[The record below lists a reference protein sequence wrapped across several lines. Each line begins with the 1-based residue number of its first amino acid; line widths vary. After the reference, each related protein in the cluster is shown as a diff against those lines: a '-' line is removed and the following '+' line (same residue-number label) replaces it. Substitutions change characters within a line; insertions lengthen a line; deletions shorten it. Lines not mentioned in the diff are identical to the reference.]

1 MDKDILLLMKFL
13 SKKSFITLADIENSL
28 EITRRQ
34 AKYRI
39 QKLNDL
45 LNEEKVP
52 PILISSSNTKDIVVS
67 DDTKKVINSLLKDID
82 QNDVY
87 YLSKKERLIYMYL
100 MLFINKDHLTLNDF
114 IDSLQV
120 SRSTVLLDLKELTQ
134 TLEEINIHIKNDRKR
149 GYYLVGSEM
158 EIRRFMMKNVIYTLA
173 DEDNNKVFDIFI
185 NDFYLDDFTYSKVYI
200 SELAEKHNI
209 RFVENRLIEFIYI
222 FIFLNTRMQSAKY
235 SSDEIVGL
243 IDIDAMSYMKEY
255 KFSSE
260 LLKKYNATENI
271 TKTDVNYIAAWIL
284 GISFGDIN
292 EDTKDCILISDLIGK
307 MMTRFES
314 LSGVHY
320 KNTEEIFI
328 QLYSHFRPA
337 YYRLLFKLPIFNPV
351 CDKVQEEYPELYQ
364 LVEQTMKPF
373 NIIFGEEIPA
383 GEIAYLTMHFSTIYS
398 GKKGINIE
406 KQKTDLVVCSNGIG
420 SSAIL
425 YNELASMFPELHFL
439 SPIDSSKL
447 SDFSEKVDI
456 IFATNYLEDIPDI
469 NIPIIHVSPVMS
481 IAERYQVMREVY
493 MQLGSGFLKKTNVD
507 VVMDIISKYAD
518 IQNRDAL
525 YNELI
530 NYFSEIDNISNKDKK
545 NELHLLDMVR
555 ENIIRLNIKA
565 ENWEDAVRFSYEPL
579 LDGGFITQKY
589 IDETVRIM
597 NTVGPYVVIT
607 KHIALLHTKPESG
620 TISCAMGIGVLEKP
634 INFGSIEHD
643 PIKYIFSLSA
653 IDNHTHLCAMAELLE
668 LFNDDNFFLTLD
680 NATNSSEIIKYI
692 RNNININ

>member
-1 MDKDILLLMKFL
+1 M
-13 SKKSFITLADIENSL
+13 
-28 EITRRQ
+28 TRRQ

-45 LNEEKVP
+45 LKEEEVP
-52 PILISSSNTKDIVVS
+52 PILVSSSATKDIVVS
-67 DDTKKVINSLLKDID
+67 DDTKRVINSLLKDID

-100 MLFINKDHLTLNDF
+100 MLFINKAHLTLNDF

-134 TLEEINIHIKNDRKR
+134 TLEELNIHIKNDRKR

-185 NDFYLDDFTYSKVYI
+185 NDFYLDDFNYSKIYI
-200 SELAEKHNI
+200 SNLAKKHKI

-222 FIFLNTRMQSAKY
+222 FIFLNTRMQNEKY

-243 IDIDAMSYMKEY
+243 MDIDAMSYMKEY
-255 KFSSE
+255 KFSYE
-260 LLKKYNATENI
+260 LLKKYNTTENI
-271 TKTDVNYIAAWIL
+271 TKADVNYIAAWIL

-292 EDTKDCILISDLIGK
+292 EDTKDCVLISDLIGK

-351 CDKVQEEYPELYQ
+351 CDKVKEEYPELYQ

-398 GKKGINIE
+398 GKKGVNIA
-406 KQKTDLVVCSNGIG
+406 KQKTALVVCSNGIG

-425 YNELASMFPELHFL
+425 YNELTSMFPELHFL

-456 IFATNYLEDIPDI
+456 IFATNYLENIPNI

-507 VVMDIISKYAD
+507 VVMDIISKHAD

-530 NYFSEIDNISNKDKK
+530 NYFSEIDNISNKDKE

-555 ENIIRLNIKA
+555 ENIIRLNIEA
-565 ENWEDAVRFSYEPL
+565 ENWEEAVRLSYEPL
-579 LDGGFITQKY
+579 LENGFITQKY

-597 NTVGPYVVIT
+597 NSVGPYVVIT
-607 KHIALLHTKPESG
+607 KHTALLHTKPESG
-620 TISCAMGIGVLEKP
+620 ALSCAMGIGVLKNP

-668 LFNDDNFFLTLD
+668 LFNDDKFFMFLD
-680 NATNSSEIIKYI
+680 TANDSEEVIEYIKS
-692 RNNININ
+692 NININ

>member
-1 MDKDILLLMKFL
+1 MDKDILILMKFL
-13 SKKSFITLADIENSL
+13 SKKSFITLADLENSL
-28 EITRRQ
+28 EMTRRQ

-45 LNEEKVP
+45 LKEEEVP
-52 PILISSSNTKDIVVS
+52 PILVSSSATKDIVVS

-100 MLFINKDHLTLNDF
+100 MLFINKAHLTLNDF

-134 TLEEINIHIKNDRKR
+134 TLEELNIHIKNDRKR

-185 NDFYLDDFTYSKVYI
+185 NDFYLDDFNYSKIYI
-200 SELAEKHNI
+200 SNLAKKHKI
-209 RFVENRLIEFIYI
+209 CFVENRLIEFIYI
-222 FIFLNTRMQSAKY
+222 FIFLNTRMQNEKY

-243 IDIDAMSYMKEY
+243 MDIDAMSYMKEY
-255 KFSSE
+255 KFSYE
-260 LLKKYNATENI
+260 LLKKYNTTENI
-271 TKTDVNYIAAWIL
+271 TKADVNYIAAWIL

-292 EDTKDCILISDLIGK
+292 EDTKDCVLISDLIGK

-351 CDKVQEEYPELYQ
+351 CDKVKEEYPELYQ

-398 GKKGINIE
+398 GKKGVNIA
-406 KQKTDLVVCSNGIG
+406 KQKTALVVCSNGIG

-425 YNELASMFPELHFL
+425 YNELTSMFPELHFL

-456 IFATNYLEDIPDI
+456 IFATNYLENIPNI

-507 VVMDIISKYAD
+507 VVMDIISKHAD
-518 IQNRDAL
+518 IQNRNAL

-530 NYFSEIDNISNKDKK
+530 NYFSEIDNISNKDKE

-555 ENIIRLNIKA
+555 ENIIRLNIEA
-565 ENWEDAVRFSYEPL
+565 ENWEEAVRLSYEPL
-579 LDGGFITQKY
+579 LENGFITQKY

-597 NTVGPYVVIT
+597 NSVGPYVVIT
-607 KHIALLHTKPESG
+607 KHTALLHTKPESG
-620 TISCAMGIGVLEKP
+620 ALSCAIGIGVLKNP
-634 INFGSIEHD
+634 INFGSAEHD
-643 PIKYIFSLSA
+643 PIKYVFSLSA

-668 LFNDDNFFLTLD
+668 LFNDDKFFMFLD
-680 NATNSSEIIKYI
+680 TANDSEEVIEYIKS
-692 RNNININ
+692 NININ

>member
-1 MDKDILLLMKFL
+1 MDKDVLLLMKFL

-28 EITRRQ
+28 EMTRRQ

-52 PILISSSNTKDIVVS
+52 PILISSSATKDIVVS

-222 FIFLNTRMQSAKY
+222 FIFLNTRMHNENY
-235 SSDEIVGL
+235 SSNDIGAL
-243 IDIDAMSYMKEY
+243 MDIDAMSYMKEY

-260 LLKKYNATENI
+260 LLKKYNPTNNI
-271 TKTDVNYIAAWIL
+271 TESDVNYIAAWIL
-284 GISFGDIN
+284 GITFGDIN
-292 EDTKDCILISDLIGK
+292 EETKDCILISDLIGK

-406 KQKTDLVVCSNGIG
+406 KQKTALVVCSNGIG

-425 YNELASMFPELHFL
+425 YNELTSMFPELHFL

-507 VVMDIISKYAD
+507 VVMDIISKHAD

-620 TISCAMGIGVLEKP
+620 AISCAMGIGVLEKP

-680 NATNSSEIIKYI
+680 KATNSSEIIEYI

>member
-1 MDKDILLLMKFL
+1 MDKDVLLLMKFL

-28 EITRRQ
+28 EMTRRQ

-52 PILISSSNTKDIVVS
+52 PILISSSATKDIVVS

-222 FIFLNTRMQSAKY
+222 FIFLNTRMHNENY
-235 SSDEIVGL
+235 SSNDIGAL
-243 IDIDAMSYMKEY
+243 MDIDAMSYMKEY

-260 LLKKYNATENI
+260 LLKKYNPTNNI
-271 TKTDVNYIAAWIL
+271 TESDVNYIAAWIL

-292 EDTKDCILISDLIGK
+292 EETKDCILISDLIGK

-337 YYRLLFKLPIFNPV
+337 YYRLFFKLPIFNPV

-406 KQKTDLVVCSNGIG
+406 KQKTALVVCSNGIG

-425 YNELASMFPELHFL
+425 YNELTSMFPELHFL

-507 VVMDIISKYAD
+507 VVMDIISKHAD
-518 IQNRDAL
+518 IQNRNAL

-530 NYFSEIDNISNKDKK
+530 NYFSEIDNISNKDKE

-555 ENIIRLNIKA
+555 ENIIRLNIEA
-565 ENWEDAVRFSYEPL
+565 ENWEEAVRLSYEPL
-579 LDGGFITQKY
+579 LENGFITQKY

-597 NTVGPYVVIT
+597 NSVGPYVVIT
-607 KHIALLHTKPESG
+607 KHTALLHTKPESG
-620 TISCAMGIGVLEKP
+620 VLSCAMGIGVLKNP
-634 INFGSIEHD
+634 INFGSAEHD
-643 PIKYIFSLSA
+643 PIKYVFSLSA

-668 LFNDDNFFLTLD
+668 LFNDDKFFMFLD
-680 NATNSSEIIKYI
+680 TANDSEEVIEYIKS
-692 RNNININ
+692 NININ

>member
-1 MDKDILLLMKFL
+1 MDKDILILMKFL
-13 SKKSFITLADIENSL
+13 SKKSFITLADLENSL
-28 EITRRQ
+28 EMTRRQ

-45 LNEEKVP
+45 LKEEEVP
-52 PILISSSNTKDIVVS
+52 PILVSSSATKDIVVS
-67 DDTKKVINSLLKDID
+67 DDTKKVIKSLLKDID

-100 MLFINKDHLTLNDF
+100 MLFINKAHLTLNDF

-134 TLEEINIHIKNDRKR
+134 TLEELNIHIKNDRKR

-185 NDFYLDDFTYSKVYI
+185 NDFYLDDFNYSKIYI
-200 SELAEKHNI
+200 SNLAKKHKI

-222 FIFLNTRMQSAKY
+222 FIFLNTRMQNEKY

-243 IDIDAMSYMKEY
+243 MDIDAMSYMKEY
-255 KFSSE
+255 KFSYE
-260 LLKKYNATENI
+260 LLKKYNTTENI
-271 TKTDVNYIAAWIL
+271 TKADVNYIAAWIL

-292 EDTKDCILISDLIGK
+292 EDTKDCVLISDLIGK

-351 CDKVQEEYPELYQ
+351 CDKVKEEYPELYQ

-406 KQKTDLVVCSNGIG
+406 KQKTALVVCSNGIG

-456 IFATNYLEDIPDI
+456 IFATNYLENIPNI

-481 IAERYQVMREVY
+481 IAERYQVIREVY

-507 VVMDIISKYAD
+507 VVMDIISKHAD

-530 NYFSEIDNISNKDKK
+530 NYFSEIDNISNKDKE

-555 ENIIRLNIKA
+555 ENIIRLNIEA
-565 ENWEDAVRFSYEPL
+565 ENWEEAVRLSYEPL
-579 LDGGFITQKY
+579 LENGFITQKY

-597 NTVGPYVVIT
+597 NSVGPYVVIT
-607 KHIALLHTKPESG
+607 KHTALLHTKPESG
-620 TISCAMGIGVLEKP
+620 ALSCAMGIGVLKNP
-634 INFGSIEHD
+634 INFGSAEHD
-643 PIKYIFSLSA
+643 PIKYVFSLSA

-668 LFNDDNFFLTLD
+668 LFNDDKFFMFLD
-680 NATNSSEIIKYI
+680 TANDSEEVIEYIKS
-692 RNNININ
+692 NININ

>member
-1 MDKDILLLMKFL
+1 MDKDILILMKFL
-13 SKKSFITLADIENSL
+13 SKKSFITLADLENSL
-28 EITRRQ
+28 EMTRRQ

-45 LNEEKVP
+45 LKEEEVP
-52 PILISSSNTKDIVVS
+52 PILVSSSATKDIVVS
-67 DDTKKVINSLLKDID
+67 DDTKKVIKSLLKDID

-100 MLFINKDHLTLNDF
+100 MLFINKAHLTLNDF

-134 TLEEINIHIKNDRKR
+134 TLEELNIHIKNDRKR

-185 NDFYLDDFTYSKVYI
+185 NDFYLDDFNYSKIYI
-200 SELAEKHNI
+200 SNLAKKHKI

-222 FIFLNTRMQSAKY
+222 FIFLNTRMQNEKY

-243 IDIDAMSYMKEY
+243 MDIDAMSYMKEY
-255 KFSSE
+255 KFSYE
-260 LLKKYNATENI
+260 LLKKYNTTENI
-271 TKTDVNYIAAWIL
+271 TKADVNYIAAWIL

-292 EDTKDCILISDLIGK
+292 EDTKDCVLISDLIGK

-351 CDKVQEEYPELYQ
+351 CDKVKEEYPELYQ

-398 GKKGINIE
+398 GKKGVNIA
-406 KQKTDLVVCSNGIG
+406 KQKTALVVCSNGIG

-425 YNELASMFPELHFL
+425 YNELTSMFPELHFL

-456 IFATNYLEDIPDI
+456 IFATNYLENIPNI

-507 VVMDIISKYAD
+507 VVMDIISKHAD

-530 NYFSEIDNISNKDKK
+530 NYFSEIDNISNKDKE

-555 ENIIRLNIKA
+555 ENIIRLNIEA
-565 ENWEDAVRFSYEPL
+565 ENWEEAVRLSYEPL
-579 LDGGFITQKY
+579 LENGFITQKY

-597 NTVGPYVVIT
+597 NSVGPYVVIT
-607 KHIALLHTKPESG
+607 KHTALLHTKPESG
-620 TISCAMGIGVLEKP
+620 ALSCAMGIGVLKNP
-634 INFGSIEHD
+634 INFGSAEHD
-643 PIKYIFSLSA
+643 PIKYVFSLSA

-668 LFNDDNFFLTLD
+668 LFNDDKFFMFLD
-680 NATNSSEIIKYI
+680 TANDSEEVIEYIKS
-692 RNNININ
+692 NININ

>member
-222 FIFLNTRMQSAKY
+222 FIFLNTRMQNEKY

-243 IDIDAMSYMKEY
+243 MDIDAMSYMKEY
-255 KFSSE
+255 KFSYE
-260 LLKKYNATENI
+260 LLKKYNTTENI
-271 TKTDVNYIAAWIL
+271 TKADVNYIAAWIL

-292 EDTKDCILISDLIGK
+292 EDTKDCVLISDLIGK

-351 CDKVQEEYPELYQ
+351 CDKVKEEYPELYQ

-406 KQKTDLVVCSNGIG
+406 KQKTALVVCSNGIG

-456 IFATNYLEDIPDI
+456 IFATNYLENIPNI

-507 VVMDIISKYAD
+507 VVMDIISKHAD

-530 NYFSEIDNISNKDKK
+530 NYFSEIDNISNKDKE

-555 ENIIRLNIKA
+555 ENIIRLNIEA
-565 ENWEDAVRFSYEPL
+565 ENWEEAVRLSYEPL
-579 LDGGFITQKY
+579 LENGFITQKY

-597 NTVGPYVVIT
+597 NSVGPYVVIT
-607 KHIALLHTKPESG
+607 KHTALLHTKPESG
-620 TISCAMGIGVLEKP
+620 ALSCAMGIGVLKNP
-634 INFGSIEHD
+634 INFGSAEHD
-643 PIKYIFSLSA
+643 PIKYVFSLSA

-668 LFNDDNFFLTLD
+668 LFNDDKFFMFLD
-680 NATNSSEIIKYI
+680 TANDSEEVIEYIKS
-692 RNNININ
+692 NININ

>member
-1 MDKDILLLMKFL
+1 MDKDILILIKFL
-13 SKKSFITLADIENSL
+13 SKKSFITLADLENSL
-28 EITRRQ
+28 EMTRRQ

-45 LNEEKVP
+45 LKEEEVP
-52 PILISSSNTKDIVVS
+52 PILVSSSATKDIVVS
-67 DDTKKVINSLLKDID
+67 DDTKRVINSLLKDID

-100 MLFINKDHLTLNDF
+100 MLFINKAHLTLNDF

-134 TLEEINIHIKNDRKR
+134 TLEELNIHIKNDRKR

-185 NDFYLDDFTYSKVYI
+185 NDFYLDDFNYSKIYI
-200 SELAEKHNI
+200 SNLAKKHKI

-222 FIFLNTRMQSAKY
+222 FIFLNTRMQNEKY

-243 IDIDAMSYMKEY
+243 MDIDAMSYMKEY
-255 KFSSE
+255 KFSYE
-260 LLKKYNATENI
+260 LLKKYNTTENI
-271 TKTDVNYIAAWIL
+271 TKADVNYIAAWIL

-292 EDTKDCILISDLIGK
+292 EDTKDCVLISDLIGK

-351 CDKVQEEYPELYQ
+351 CDKVKEEYPELYQ

-398 GKKGINIE
+398 GKKGVNIA
-406 KQKTDLVVCSNGIG
+406 KQKTALVVCSNGIG

-425 YNELASMFPELHFL
+425 YNELTSMFPELHFL

-456 IFATNYLEDIPDI
+456 IFATNYLENIPNI

-507 VVMDIISKYAD
+507 VVMDIISKHAD

-530 NYFSEIDNISNKDKK
+530 NYFSEIDNISNKDKE

-555 ENIIRLNIKA
+555 ENIIRLNIEA
-565 ENWEDAVRFSYEPL
+565 ENWEEAVRLSYEPL
-579 LDGGFITQKY
+579 LENGFITQKY

-597 NTVGPYVVIT
+597 NSVGPYVVIT
-607 KHIALLHTKPESG
+607 KHTALLHTKPESG
-620 TISCAMGIGVLEKP
+620 ALSCAMGIGVLKNP

-668 LFNDDNFFLTLD
+668 LFNDDKFFMFLD
-680 NATNSSEIIKYI
+680 TANDSEEVIEYIKS
-692 RNNININ
+692 NININ

>member
-1 MDKDILLLMKFL
+1 MDKDVLLLMKFL

-28 EITRRQ
+28 EMTRRQ

-52 PILISSSNTKDIVVS
+52 PILISSSATKDIVVS

-222 FIFLNTRMQSAKY
+222 FIFLNTRMHNENY
-235 SSDEIVGL
+235 SSNDIGAL
-243 IDIDAMSYMKEY
+243 MDIDAMSYMKEY

-260 LLKKYNATENI
+260 LLKKYNPTNNI
-271 TKTDVNYIAAWIL
+271 TESDVNYIAAWIL

-292 EDTKDCILISDLIGK
+292 EETKDCILISDLIGK

-406 KQKTDLVVCSNGIG
+406 KQKTALVVCSNGIG

-425 YNELASMFPELHFL
+425 YNELTSMFPELHFL

-507 VVMDIISKYAD
+507 VVMDIISKHAD

-620 TISCAMGIGVLEKP
+620 AISCAMGIGVLEKP

-680 NATNSSEIIKYI
+680 KATNSSEIIEYI

>member
-45 LNEEKVP
+45 LNEEKVT

-185 NDFYLDDFTYSKVYI
+185 NDFYLDDFTYSKFYI

-222 FIFLNTRMQSAKY
+222 FIFLNTRMQSEKY

-255 KFSSE
+255 KFSYE
-260 LLKKYNATENI
+260 LLKKYNTTENI
-271 TKTDVNYIAAWIL
+271 TKADVNYIAAWIL

-292 EDTKDCILISDLIGK
+292 EDTKDCVLISDLIGK

-351 CDKVQEEYPELYQ
+351 CDKVKEEYPELYQ

-406 KQKTDLVVCSNGIG
+406 KQKTALVVCSNGIG

-456 IFATNYLEDIPDI
+456 IFATNYLENIPNI

-507 VVMDIISKYAD
+507 VVMDIISKHAD

-530 NYFSEIDNISNKDKK
+530 NYFSEIDNISNKDKE

-555 ENIIRLNIKA
+555 ENIIRLNIEA
-565 ENWEDAVRFSYEPL
+565 ENWEEAVRLSYEPL
-579 LDGGFITQKY
+579 LENGFITQKY

-597 NTVGPYVVIT
+597 NSVGPYVVIT
-607 KHIALLHTKPESG
+607 KHTALLHTKPESG
-620 TISCAMGIGVLEKP
+620 ALSCAMGIGVLKNP
-634 INFGSIEHD
+634 INFGSAEHD
-643 PIKYIFSLSA
+643 PIKYVFSLSA

-668 LFNDDNFFLTLD
+668 LFNDDKFFMFLD
-680 NATNSSEIIKYI
+680 TANDSEEVIEYIKS
-692 RNNININ
+692 NININ

>member
-1 MDKDILLLMKFL
+1 MDKDVLLLMKFL

-28 EITRRQ
+28 EMTRRQ

-52 PILISSSNTKDIVVS
+52 PILISSSATKDIVVS

-222 FIFLNTRMQSAKY
+222 FIFLNTRMHNENY
-235 SSDEIVGL
+235 SSNDIGAL
-243 IDIDAMSYMKEY
+243 MDIDAMSCMKEY

-260 LLKKYNATENI
+260 LLKKYNPTNNI
-271 TKTDVNYIAAWIL
+271 TESDVNYIAAWIL

-292 EDTKDCILISDLIGK
+292 EETKDCILISDLIGK

-406 KQKTDLVVCSNGIG
+406 KQKTALVVCSNGIG

-425 YNELASMFPELHFL
+425 YNELTSMFPELHFL

-507 VVMDIISKYAD
+507 VVMDIISKHAD

-530 NYFSEIDNISNKDKK
+530 NYFSEMDNISNKDKK

-620 TISCAMGIGVLEKP
+620 AISCAMGIGVLEKP

-680 NATNSSEIIKYI
+680 NATNSSEIIEYI

>member
-100 MLFINKDHLTLNDF
+100 MLFINKAHLTLNDF

-134 TLEEINIHIKNDRKR
+134 TLEELNIHIKNDRKR

-222 FIFLNTRMQSAKY
+222 FIFLNTRMHNENY
-235 SSDEIVGL
+235 SSNDIGAL
-243 IDIDAMSYMKEY
+243 MDIDAMSYMKEY

-260 LLKKYNATENI
+260 LLKKYNPTNNI
-271 TKTDVNYIAAWIL
+271 TESDVNYIAAWIL

-292 EDTKDCILISDLIGK
+292 EDTKDCVLISDLIGK

-351 CDKVQEEYPELYQ
+351 CDKVKEEYPELYQ

-398 GKKGINIE
+398 GKKGVNIA
-406 KQKTDLVVCSNGIG
+406 KQKTALVVCSNGIG

-425 YNELASMFPELHFL
+425 YNELTSMFPELHFL

-456 IFATNYLEDIPDI
+456 IFATNYLENIPNI

-507 VVMDIISKYAD
+507 VVMDIISKHAD

-530 NYFSEIDNISNKDKK
+530 NYFSEIDNISNKDKE

-555 ENIIRLNIKA
+555 ENIIRLNIEA
-565 ENWEDAVRFSYEPL
+565 ENWEEAVRLSYEPL
-579 LDGGFITQKY
+579 LENGFITQKY

-597 NTVGPYVVIT
+597 NSVGPYVVIT
-607 KHIALLHTKPESG
+607 KHTALLHTKPESG
-620 TISCAMGIGVLEKP
+620 ALSCAMGIGVLKNP
-634 INFGSIEHD
+634 INFGSAEHD
-643 PIKYIFSLSA
+643 PIKYVFSLSA

-668 LFNDDNFFLTLD
+668 LFNDDKFFMFLD
-680 NATNSSEIIKYI
+680 TANDSEEVIEYIKS
-692 RNNININ
+692 NININ

>member
-1 MDKDILLLMKFL
+1 MDKDILILMKFL
-13 SKKSFITLADIENSL
+13 SKKSFITLADLENSL
-28 EITRRQ
+28 EMTRRQ

-45 LNEEKVP
+45 LKEEVP
-52 PILISSSNTKDIVVS
+52 PILVSSSATKDIVVS

-100 MLFINKDHLTLNDF
+100 MLFINKAHLTLNDF

-134 TLEEINIHIKNDRKR
+134 TLEELNIHIKNDRKR

-185 NDFYLDDFTYSKVYI
+185 NDFYLDDFNYSKIYI
-200 SELAEKHNI
+200 SNLAKKHKI

-222 FIFLNTRMQSAKY
+222 FIFLNTRMQNEKY

-243 IDIDAMSYMKEY
+243 MDIDAMSYMKEY
-255 KFSSE
+255 KFSYE
-260 LLKKYNATENI
+260 LLKKYNTTENI
-271 TKTDVNYIAAWIL
+271 TKADVNYIAAWIL

-292 EDTKDCILISDLIGK
+292 EDTKDCVLISDLIGK

-351 CDKVQEEYPELYQ
+351 CDKVKEEYPELYQ

-398 GKKGINIE
+398 GKKGVNIA
-406 KQKTDLVVCSNGIG
+406 KQKTALVVCSNGIG

-425 YNELASMFPELHFL
+425 YNELTSMFPELHFL

-456 IFATNYLEDIPDI
+456 IFATNYLENIPNI

-507 VVMDIISKYAD
+507 VVMDIISKHAD

-530 NYFSEIDNISNKDKK
+530 NYFSEIDNISNKDKE

-555 ENIIRLNIKA
+555 ENIIRLNIEA
-565 ENWEDAVRFSYEPL
+565 ENWEEAVRLSYEPL
-579 LDGGFITQKY
+579 LENGFITQKY

-597 NTVGPYVVIT
+597 NSVGPYVVIT
-607 KHIALLHTKPESG
+607 KHTALLHTKPESG
-620 TISCAMGIGVLEKP
+620 ALSCAMGIGVLKNP
-634 INFGSIEHD
+634 INFGSAEHD
-643 PIKYIFSLSA
+643 PIKYVFSLSA

-668 LFNDDNFFLTLD
+668 LFNDDKFFMFLD
-680 NATNSSEIIKYI
+680 TANDSEEVIEYIKS
-692 RNNININ
+692 NININ

>member
-1 MDKDILLLMKFL
+1 MDKDILILMKFL
-13 SKKSFITLADIENSL
+13 SKKSFITLADLENSL
-28 EITRRQ
+28 EMTRRQ

-45 LNEEKVP
+45 LKEEEVP
-52 PILISSSNTKDIVVS
+52 PILVSSSATKDIVVS

-100 MLFINKDHLTLNDF
+100 MLFINKAHLTLNDF

-134 TLEEINIHIKNDRKR
+134 TLEELNIHIKNDRKR

-185 NDFYLDDFTYSKVYI
+185 NDFYLDDFNYSKIYI
-200 SELAEKHNI
+200 SNLVKKHKI

-222 FIFLNTRMQSAKY
+222 FIFLNTRMQNEKY

-243 IDIDAMSYMKEY
+243 MDIDAMSYMKEY
-255 KFSSE
+255 KFSYE
-260 LLKKYNATENI
+260 LLKKYNTTENI
-271 TKTDVNYIAAWIL
+271 TKADVNYIAAWIL

-292 EDTKDCILISDLIGK
+292 EDTKDCVLISDLIGK

-351 CDKVQEEYPELYQ
+351 CDKVKEEYPELYQ

-398 GKKGINIE
+398 GKKGVNIA
-406 KQKTDLVVCSNGIG
+406 KQKTALVVCSNGIG

-425 YNELASMFPELHFL
+425 YNELTSMFPELHFL

-456 IFATNYLEDIPDI
+456 IFATNYLENIPNI

-507 VVMDIISKYAD
+507 VVMDIISKHAD

-530 NYFSEIDNISNKDKK
+530 NYFSEIDNISNKDKE

-555 ENIIRLNIKA
+555 ENIIRLNIEA
-565 ENWEDAVRFSYEPL
+565 ENWEEAVRLSYEPL
-579 LDGGFITQKY
+579 LENGFITQKY

-597 NTVGPYVVIT
+597 NSVGPYVVIT
-607 KHIALLHTKPESG
+607 KHTALLHTKPESG
-620 TISCAMGIGVLEKP
+620 ALSCAMGIGVLKNP
-634 INFGSIEHD
+634 INFGSAEHD
-643 PIKYIFSLSA
+643 PIKYVFSLSA

-668 LFNDDNFFLTLD
+668 LFNDDKFFMFLD
-680 NATNSSEIIKYI
+680 TANDSEEVIEYIKS
-692 RNNININ
+692 NININ

>member
-1 MDKDILLLMKFL
+1 MDKDVLLLMKFL

-28 EITRRQ
+28 EMTRRQ

-52 PILISSSNTKDIVVS
+52 PILISSSATKDIVVS

-222 FIFLNTRMQSAKY
+222 FIFLNTRMHNENY
-235 SSDEIVGL
+235 SSNDIGAL
-243 IDIDAMSYMKEY
+243 MDIDAMSYMKEY

-260 LLKKYNATENI
+260 LLKKYNPTNNI
-271 TKTDVNYIAAWIL
+271 TESDVNYIAAWIL

-292 EDTKDCILISDLIGK
+292 EETKDCILISDLIGK

-406 KQKTDLVVCSNGIG
+406 KQKTALVVCSNGIG

-425 YNELASMFPELHFL
+425 YNELTSMFPELHFL

-507 VVMDIISKYAD
+507 VVMDIISKHAD

-620 TISCAMGIGVLEKP
+620 AISCAMGIGVLEKP

-680 NATNSSEIIKYI
+680 NATNSSEIIEYI

>member
-28 EITRRQ
+28 EMTRRQ

-52 PILISSSNTKDIVVS
+52 PILVSSSATKNIVIS

-120 SRSTVLLDLKELTQ
+120 SRSTVILDLKELTQ
-134 TLEEINIHIKNDRKR
+134 TLEELNIHIKNDRKR

-173 DEDNNKVFDIFI
+173 DEDNKVFDIFI

-209 RFVENRLIEFIYI
+209 HFVENRLIEFIYI
-222 FIFLNTRMQSAKY
+222 FIFLNTRMHNENY
-235 SSDEIVGL
+235 SSNDIGAL

-260 LLKKYNATENI
+260 LLKKYNPTNNI
-271 TKTDVNYIAAWIL
+271 TESDVNYIAAWIL

-406 KQKTDLVVCSNGIG
+406 KQKTALVVCSNGIG

-425 YNELASMFPELHFL
+425 YNELTNMFPELHFL
-439 SPIDSSKL
+439 SPIDSLKL

-507 VVMDIISKYAD
+507 VVMDIISKHAD

-565 ENWEDAVRFSYEPL
+565 ENWKDAVRFSYEPL

-620 TISCAMGIGVLEKP
+620 AISCAMGIGILEKP

-680 NATNSSEIIKYI
+680 NATNSSEIIEYI

>member
-1 MDKDILLLMKFL
+1 MDKDILILMKFL
-13 SKKSFITLADIENSL
+13 SKKSFITLADLENSL
-28 EITRRQ
+28 EMTRRQ

-45 LNEEKVP
+45 LKEEVP
-52 PILISSSNTKDIVVS
+52 PILVSSSATKDIVVS

-100 MLFINKDHLTLNDF
+100 MLFINKAHLTLNDF

-134 TLEEINIHIKNDRKR
+134 TLEELNIHIKNDRKR

-185 NDFYLDDFTYSKVYI
+185 NDFYLDDFNYSKIYI
-200 SELAEKHNI
+200 SNLAKKHKI

-222 FIFLNTRMQSAKY
+222 FIFLNTRMQNEKY

-243 IDIDAMSYMKEY
+243 MDIDAMSYMKEY
-255 KFSSE
+255 KFSYE
-260 LLKKYNATENI
+260 LLKKYNTTENI
-271 TKTDVNYIAAWIL
+271 TKADVNYIAAWIL

-292 EDTKDCILISDLIGK
+292 EDTKDCVLISDLIGK

-351 CDKVQEEYPELYQ
+351 CDKVKEEYPELYQ

-398 GKKGINIE
+398 GKKGVNIA
-406 KQKTDLVVCSNGIG
+406 KQKTALVVCSNGIG

-425 YNELASMFPELHFL
+425 YNELTSMFPELHFL

-456 IFATNYLEDIPDI
+456 IFATNYLENIPNI

-507 VVMDIISKYAD
+507 VVMDIISKHAD
-518 IQNRDAL
+518 IQNRNAL

-530 NYFSEIDNISNKDKK
+530 NYFSEIDNISNKDKE

-555 ENIIRLNIKA
+555 ENIIRLNIEA
-565 ENWEDAVRFSYEPL
+565 ENWEEAVRLSYEPL
-579 LDGGFITQKY
+579 LENGFITQKY

-597 NTVGPYVVIT
+597 NSVGPYVVIT
-607 KHIALLHTKPESG
+607 KHTALLHTKPESG
-620 TISCAMGIGVLEKP
+620 ALSCAMGIGVLKNP
-634 INFGSIEHD
+634 INFGSAEHD
-643 PIKYIFSLSA
+643 PIKYVFSLSA

-668 LFNDDNFFLTLD
+668 LFNDDKFFMFLD
-680 NATNSSEIIKYI
+680 TANDSEEVIEYIKS
-692 RNNININ
+692 NININ

>member
-1 MDKDILLLMKFL
+1 MDKDVLLLMKFL

-28 EITRRQ
+28 EMTRRQ

-52 PILISSSNTKDIVVS
+52 PILISSSATKDIVVS

-222 FIFLNTRMQSAKY
+222 FIFLNTRMHNENY
-235 SSDEIVGL
+235 SSNDIGAL
-243 IDIDAMSYMKEY
+243 MDIDAMSYMKEY

-260 LLKKYNATENI
+260 LLKKYNPTNNI
-271 TKTDVNYIAAWIL
+271 TELDVNYIAAWIL

-292 EDTKDCILISDLIGK
+292 EETKDCILISDLIGK

-351 CDKVQEEYPELYQ
+351 CNKVQEEYPELYQ

-406 KQKTDLVVCSNGIG
+406 KQKTALVVCSNGIG

-425 YNELASMFPELHFL
+425 YNELTSMFPELHFL

-507 VVMDIISKYAD
+507 VVMDIISKHAD

-530 NYFSEIDNISNKDKK
+530 NYFSEMDNISNKDKK

-620 TISCAMGIGVLEKP
+620 AISCAMGIGVLEKP

-680 NATNSSEIIKYI
+680 NATNSSEIIEYI

>member
-1 MDKDILLLMKFL
+1 MDKDILILMKFL
-13 SKKSFITLADIENSL
+13 SKKSFITLADLENSL
-28 EITRRQ
+28 EMTRRQ

-45 LNEEKVP
+45 LKEEEVP
-52 PILISSSNTKDIVVS
+52 PILVSSSATKDIVVS
-67 DDTKKVINSLLKDID
+67 DDTKKVIKSLLKDID

-100 MLFINKDHLTLNDF
+100 MLFINKAHLTLNDF

-134 TLEEINIHIKNDRKR
+134 TLEELNIHIKNDRKR

-185 NDFYLDDFTYSKVYI
+185 NDFYLDDFNYSKIYI
-200 SELAEKHNI
+200 SNLAKKHKI

-222 FIFLNTRMQSAKY
+222 FIFLNTRMQNEKY

-243 IDIDAMSYMKEY
+243 MDIDAMSYMKEY
-255 KFSSE
+255 KFSYE
-260 LLKKYNATENI
+260 LLKKYNTTENI
-271 TKTDVNYIAAWIL
+271 TKADVNYIAAWIL

-292 EDTKDCILISDLIGK
+292 EDTKDCVLISDLIGK

-351 CDKVQEEYPELYQ
+351 CDKVKEEYPELYQ
-364 LVEQTMKPF
+364 MVEQTMKPF

-406 KQKTDLVVCSNGIG
+406 KQKTALVVCSNGIG

-456 IFATNYLEDIPDI
+456 IFATNYLENIPNI

-507 VVMDIISKYAD
+507 VVMDIISKHAD

-530 NYFSEIDNISNKDKK
+530 NYFSEIDNISNKDKE

-555 ENIIRLNIKA
+555 ENIIRLNIEA
-565 ENWEDAVRFSYEPL
+565 ENWEEAVRLSYEPL
-579 LDGGFITQKY
+579 LENGFITQKY

-597 NTVGPYVVIT
+597 NSVGPYVVIT
-607 KHIALLHTKPESG
+607 KHTALLHTKPESG
-620 TISCAMGIGVLEKP
+620 ALSCAMGIGVLKNP
-634 INFGSIEHD
+634 INFGSAEHD
-643 PIKYIFSLSA
+643 PIKYVFSLSA

-668 LFNDDNFFLTLD
+668 LFNDDKFFMFLD
-680 NATNSSEIIKYI
+680 TANDSEEVIEYIKS
-692 RNNININ
+692 NININ

>member
-1 MDKDILLLMKFL
+1 MDKDVLLLMKFL

-28 EITRRQ
+28 EMTRRQ

-52 PILISSSNTKDIVVS
+52 PILISSSATKDIVVS

-222 FIFLNTRMQSAKY
+222 FIFLNTRMQSEKY

-260 LLKKYNATENI
+260 LLKKYNTTENI

-406 KQKTDLVVCSNGIG
+406 KQKTALVVCSNGIG

-425 YNELASMFPELHFL
+425 YNELTNMFPELHFL

-507 VVMDIISKYAD
+507 VVMDIISKHAD

-565 ENWEDAVRFSYEPL
+565 ENWKDAVRFSYEPL

-620 TISCAMGIGVLEKP
+620 AISCAMGIGILEKP

-680 NATNSSEIIKYI
+680 NATNSSEIIEYI

>member
-1 MDKDILLLMKFL
+1 MDKDILILMKFL
-13 SKKSFITLADIENSL
+13 SKKSFITLADLENSL
-28 EITRRQ
+28 EMTRRQ

-45 LNEEKVP
+45 LKEEEVP
-52 PILISSSNTKDIVVS
+52 PILVSSSATKDIVVS

-100 MLFINKDHLTLNDF
+100 MLFINKAHLTLNDF

-134 TLEEINIHIKNDRKR
+134 TLEELNIHIKNDRKR

-185 NDFYLDDFTYSKVYI
+185 NDFYLDDFNYSKIYI
-200 SELAEKHNI
+200 SNLAKKHKI

-222 FIFLNTRMQSAKY
+222 FIFLNTRMQNEKY

-243 IDIDAMSYMKEY
+243 MDIDAMSYMKEY
-255 KFSSE
+255 KFSYE
-260 LLKKYNATENI
+260 LLKKYNTTENI
-271 TKTDVNYIAAWIL
+271 TKADVNYIAAWIL

-292 EDTKDCILISDLIGK
+292 EDTKDCVLISDLIGK

-351 CDKVQEEYPELYQ
+351 CDKVKEEYPELYQ

-398 GKKGINIE
+398 GKKGVNIA
-406 KQKTDLVVCSNGIG
+406 KQKTALVVCSNGIG

-425 YNELASMFPELHFL
+425 YNELTSMFPELHFL

-456 IFATNYLEDIPDI
+456 IFATNYLENIPNI

-507 VVMDIISKYAD
+507 VVMDIISKHAD

-525 YNELI
+525 YNELK
-530 NYFSEIDNISNKDKK
+530 NYFSEIDNISNKDKE

-555 ENIIRLNIKA
+555 ENIIRLNIEA
-565 ENWEDAVRFSYEPL
+565 ENWEEAVRLSYEPL
-579 LDGGFITQKY
+579 LENGFITQKY

-597 NTVGPYVVIT
+597 NSVGPYVVIT
-607 KHIALLHTKPESG
+607 KHTALLHTKPESG
-620 TISCAMGIGVLEKP
+620 ALSCAMGIGVLKNP
-634 INFGSIEHD
+634 INFGSAEHD
-643 PIKYIFSLSA
+643 PIKYVFSLSA

-668 LFNDDNFFLTLD
+668 LFNDDKFFMFLD
-680 NATNSSEIIKYI
+680 TANDSEEVIEYIKS
-692 RNNININ
+692 NININ

>member
-209 RFVENRLIEFIYI
+209 CFVENRLIEFIYI
-222 FIFLNTRMQSAKY
+222 FIFLNTRMQSEKY

-260 LLKKYNATENI
+260 LLKKYNTTENI

-406 KQKTDLVVCSNGIG
+406 KQKTALVVCSNGIG

-456 IFATNYLEDIPDI
+456 IFATNYLEDILDI

>member
-1 MDKDILLLMKFL
+1 MDKDILILMKFL
-13 SKKSFITLADIENSL
+13 SKKSFITLADLENSL
-28 EITRRQ
+28 EMTRRQ

-45 LNEEKVP
+45 LKEEEVP
-52 PILISSSNTKDIVVS
+52 PILVSSSATKDIVVS
-67 DDTKKVINSLLKDID
+67 DDTKKVIKSLLKDID

-100 MLFINKDHLTLNDF
+100 MLFINKAHLTLNDF

-134 TLEEINIHIKNDRKR
+134 TLEELNIHIKNDRKR

-185 NDFYLDDFTYSKVYI
+185 NDFYLDDFNYSKIYI
-200 SELAEKHNI
+200 SNLAKKHKI

-222 FIFLNTRMQSAKY
+222 FIFLNTRMQNEKY

-243 IDIDAMSYMKEY
+243 MDIDAMSYMKEY
-255 KFSSE
+255 KFSYE
-260 LLKKYNATENI
+260 LLKKYNTTENI
-271 TKTDVNYIAAWIL
+271 TKADVNYIAAWIL

-292 EDTKDCILISDLIGK
+292 EDTKDCVLISDLIGK

-351 CDKVQEEYPELYQ
+351 CDKVKEEYPELYQ

-406 KQKTDLVVCSNGIG
+406 KQKIALVVCSNGIG

-425 YNELASMFPELHFL
+425 YNELASMFPELHFI

-456 IFATNYLEDIPDI
+456 IFATNYLENIPNI

-507 VVMDIISKYAD
+507 VVMDIISKHAD

-530 NYFSEIDNISNKDKK
+530 NYFSEIDNISNKDKE

-555 ENIIRLNIKA
+555 ENIIRLNIEA
-565 ENWEDAVRFSYEPL
+565 ENWEEAVRLSYEPL
-579 LDGGFITQKY
+579 LENGFITQKY

-597 NTVGPYVVIT
+597 NSVGPYVVIT
-607 KHIALLHTKPESG
+607 KHTALLHTKPESG
-620 TISCAMGIGVLEKP
+620 ALSCAMGIGVLKNP
-634 INFGSIEHD
+634 INFGSAEHD
-643 PIKYIFSLSA
+643 PIKYVFSLSA

-668 LFNDDNFFLTLD
+668 LFNDDKFFMFLD
-680 NATNSSEIIKYI
+680 TANDSEEVIEYIKS
-692 RNNININ
+692 NININ

>member
-1 MDKDILLLMKFL
+1 MDKDIFLLMKFL

-34 AKYRI
+34 VKYRI

-52 PILISSSNTKDIVVS
+52 PISISSSSTKDIIVS
-67 DDTKKVINSLLKDID
+67 DKTKKVINSLLKDID

-87 YLSKKERLIYMYL
+87 YLSKKERLIYIYL
-100 MLFINKDHLTLNDF
+100 MLFINKKHLTLNDF

-120 SRSTVLLDLKELTQ
+120 SRSTILLDLKELTQ

-149 GYYLVGSEM
+149 GYYLLGSEM

-185 NDFYLDDFTYSKVYI
+185 NDFYLDDFTYSKITI
-200 SELAEKHNI
+200 SKLAKKHNI

-222 FIFLNTRMQSAKY
+222 FIFLNTRMQSEKY
-235 SSDEIVGL
+235 SSDEFITL
-243 IDIDAMSYMKEY
+243 IDIDAMSSMKEY
-255 KFSSE
+255 KFSFE
-260 LLKKYNATENI
+260 LLKMYNKSQDI
-271 TKTDVNYIAAWIL
+271 TDAEINYIAAWIL

-351 CDKVQEEYPELYQ
+351 CDKVQDEYPELYQ

-398 GKKGINIE
+398 GKKCINIE
-406 KQKTDLVVCSNGIG
+406 KQKTALVVCSNGIG

-425 YNELASMFPELHFL
+425 YNELTSMFPELNFL

-456 IFATNYLEDIPDI
+456 IFATNYLEDIPNI

-493 MQLGSGFLKKTNVD
+493 MQLGSVFLKKTNVD
-507 VVMDIISKYAD
+507 VVMDIISKHANIND
-518 IQNRDAL
+518 RDAL

-530 NYFSEIDNISNKDKK
+530 NYFSEIDNISNKKD
-545 NELHLLDMVR
+545 ELHLLDMLN

-565 ENWEDAVRFSYEPL
+565 ENWEDAVRLSYEPL
-579 LDGGFITQKY
+579 LNNGFITQTY
-589 IDETVRIM
+589 IDDTVRIM

-620 TISCAMGIGVLEKP
+620 ALSCAMGIGVLENP
-634 INFGSIEHD
+634 INFGSVEHD
-643 PIKYIFSLSA
+643 PIKYVFSLSA
-653 IDNHTHLCAMAELLE
+653 VDNHTHLCAMAELLE
-668 LFNDDNFFLTLD
+668 LFNDDKFFCILD
-680 NATNSSEIIKYI
+680 KSNNPDEVIEYIK
-692 RNNININ
+692 NNVNIN

>member
-260 LLKKYNATENI
+260 LLKKYNTTENI

-406 KQKTDLVVCSNGIG
+406 KQKTALVVCSNGIG

-507 VVMDIISKYAD
+507 VVMDIISKHAD

-530 NYFSEIDNISNKDKK
+530 NYFSEIDNISNKDKE

-555 ENIIRLNIKA
+555 ENIIRLNIEA
-565 ENWEDAVRFSYEPL
+565 ENWEEAVRLSYEPL
-579 LDGGFITQKY
+579 LENGFITQKY

-597 NTVGPYVVIT
+597 NSVGPYVVIT
-607 KHIALLHTKPESG
+607 KHTALLHTKPESG
-620 TISCAMGIGVLEKP
+620 ALSCAMGIGVLKNP
-634 INFGSIEHD
+634 INFGSAEHD
-643 PIKYIFSLSA
+643 PIKYVFSLSA

-668 LFNDDNFFLTLD
+668 LFNDDKFFMFLD
-680 NATNSSEIIKYI
+680 TANDSEEVIEYIKS
-692 RNNININ
+692 NININ

>member
-1 MDKDILLLMKFL
+1 MDKDILILMKFL
-13 SKKSFITLADIENSL
+13 SKKSFITLADLENSL
-28 EITRRQ
+28 EMTRRQ

-45 LNEEKVP
+45 LKEEEVP
-52 PILISSSNTKDIVVS
+52 PILISSSATKDIVVS

-100 MLFINKDHLTLNDF
+100 MLFINKAHLTLNDF

-134 TLEEINIHIKNDRKR
+134 TLEELNIHIKNDRKR

-185 NDFYLDDFTYSKVYI
+185 NDFYLDDFNYSKIYI
-200 SELAEKHNI
+200 SNLAKKHKI

-222 FIFLNTRMQSAKY
+222 FIFLNTRMQNEKY

-243 IDIDAMSYMKEY
+243 MDIDAMSYMKEY
-255 KFSSE
+255 KFSYE
-260 LLKKYNATENI
+260 LLKKYNTTENI
-271 TKTDVNYIAAWIL
+271 TKADVNYIAAWIL

-292 EDTKDCILISDLIGK
+292 EDTKDCVLISDLIGK

-351 CDKVQEEYPELYQ
+351 CDKVKEEYPELYQ

-398 GKKGINIE
+398 GKKGVNIA
-406 KQKTDLVVCSNGIG
+406 KQKTALVVCSNGIG

-456 IFATNYLEDIPDI
+456 IFATNYLENIPNI

-507 VVMDIISKYAD
+507 VVMDIISKHAD

-530 NYFSEIDNISNKDKK
+530 NYFSEIDNISNKDKE

-555 ENIIRLNIKA
+555 ENIIRLNIEA
-565 ENWEDAVRFSYEPL
+565 ENWEEAVRLSYEPL
-579 LDGGFITQKY
+579 LENGFITQKY

-597 NTVGPYVVIT
+597 NSVGPYVVIT
-607 KHIALLHTKPESG
+607 KHTALLHTKPESG
-620 TISCAMGIGVLEKP
+620 ALSCAMGIGVLKNP
-634 INFGSIEHD
+634 INFGSAEHD
-643 PIKYIFSLSA
+643 PIKYVFSLSA

-668 LFNDDNFFLTLD
+668 LFNDDKFFMFLD
-680 NATNSSEIIKYI
+680 TANDSEEVIEYIKS
-692 RNNININ
+692 NININ

>member
-1 MDKDILLLMKFL
+1 MDKDILILMKFL
-13 SKKSFITLADIENSL
+13 SKKSFITLADLENSL
-28 EITRRQ
+28 EMTRRQ

-45 LNEEKVP
+45 LKEEVP
-52 PILISSSNTKDIVVS
+52 PILVSSSATKDIVVS

-100 MLFINKDHLTLNDF
+100 MLFINKAHLTLNDF

-134 TLEEINIHIKNDRKR
+134 TLEELNIHIKNDRKR

-185 NDFYLDDFTYSKVYI
+185 NDFYLDDFNYSKIYI
-200 SELAEKHNI
+200 SNLAKKHKI

-222 FIFLNTRMQSAKY
+222 FIFLNTRMQNEKY

-243 IDIDAMSYMKEY
+243 MDIDAMSYMKEY
-255 KFSSE
+255 KFSYE
-260 LLKKYNATENI
+260 LLKKYNTTENI
-271 TKTDVNYIAAWIL
+271 TKADVNYIAAWIL

-292 EDTKDCILISDLIGK
+292 EDTKDCVLISDLIGK

-351 CDKVQEEYPELYQ
+351 CDKVKEEYPELYQ

-398 GKKGINIE
+398 GKKGVNIA
-406 KQKTDLVVCSNGIG
+406 KQKTALVVCSN
-420 SSAIL
+420 
-425 YNELASMFPELHFL
+425 
-439 SPIDSSKL
+439 
-447 SDFSEKVDI
+447 
-456 IFATNYLEDIPDI
+456 
-469 NIPIIHVSPVMS
+469 
-481 IAERYQVMREVY
+481 
-493 MQLGSGFLKKTNVD
+493 
-507 VVMDIISKYAD
+507 
-518 IQNRDAL
+518 
-525 YNELI
+525 
-530 NYFSEIDNISNKDKK
+530 
-545 NELHLLDMVR
+545 
-555 ENIIRLNIKA
+555 
-565 ENWEDAVRFSYEPL
+565 
-579 LDGGFITQKY
+579 
-589 IDETVRIM
+589 
-597 NTVGPYVVIT
+597 
-607 KHIALLHTKPESG
+607 
-620 TISCAMGIGVLEKP
+620 
-634 INFGSIEHD
+634 
-643 PIKYIFSLSA
+643 
-653 IDNHTHLCAMAELLE
+653 
-668 LFNDDNFFLTLD
+668 
-680 NATNSSEIIKYI
+680 
-692 RNNININ
+692 

>member
-1 MDKDILLLMKFL
+1 MDKDILLLMKFS

-222 FIFLNTRMQSAKY
+222 FIFLNTRMQSEKY

-260 LLKKYNATENI
+260 LLKKYNTTENI

-406 KQKTDLVVCSNGIG
+406 KQKTALVVCSNGIG

>member
-45 LNEEKVP
+45 LNEEKVT

-222 FIFLNTRMQSAKY
+222 FIFLNTRMQSEKY

-255 KFSSE
+255 KFSYE
-260 LLKKYNATENI
+260 LLKKYNTTENI
-271 TKTDVNYIAAWIL
+271 TKADVNYIAAWIL

-292 EDTKDCILISDLIGK
+292 EDTKDCVLISDLIGK

-351 CDKVQEEYPELYQ
+351 CDKVKEEYPELYQ

-406 KQKTDLVVCSNGIG
+406 KQKTALVVCSNGIG

-456 IFATNYLEDIPDI
+456 IFATNYLENIPNI

-507 VVMDIISKYAD
+507 VVMDIISKHAD

-530 NYFSEIDNISNKDKK
+530 NYFSEIDNISNKDKE

-555 ENIIRLNIKA
+555 ENIIRLNIEA
-565 ENWEDAVRFSYEPL
+565 ENWEEAVRLSYEPL
-579 LDGGFITQKY
+579 LENGFITQKY

-597 NTVGPYVVIT
+597 NSVGPYVVIT
-607 KHIALLHTKPESG
+607 KHTALLHTKPESG
-620 TISCAMGIGVLEKP
+620 ALSCAMGIGVLKNP

-668 LFNDDNFFLTLD
+668 LFNDDKFFMFLD
-680 NATNSSEIIKYI
+680 TANDSEEVIEYIKS
-692 RNNININ
+692 NININ

>member
-1 MDKDILLLMKFL
+1 MDKDILILMKFL
-13 SKKSFITLADIENSL
+13 SKKSFITLADLENSL
-28 EITRRQ
+28 EMTRRQ

-45 LNEEKVP
+45 LKEEEVP
-52 PILISSSNTKDIVVS
+52 PILVSSSATKDIVVS
-67 DDTKKVINSLLKDID
+67 DDTKRVINSLLKDID

-100 MLFINKDHLTLNDF
+100 MLFINKAHLTLNDF

-134 TLEEINIHIKNDRKR
+134 TLEELNIHIKNDRKR

-185 NDFYLDDFTYSKVYI
+185 NDFYLDDFNYSKIYI
-200 SELAEKHNI
+200 SNLAKKHKI

-222 FIFLNTRMQSAKY
+222 FIFLNTRMQNEKY

-243 IDIDAMSYMKEY
+243 MDIDAMSYMKEY
-255 KFSSE
+255 KFSYE
-260 LLKKYNATENI
+260 LLKKYNTTENI
-271 TKTDVNYIAAWIL
+271 TKADVNYIAAWIL

-292 EDTKDCILISDLIGK
+292 EDTKDCVLISDLIGK

-351 CDKVQEEYPELYQ
+351 CDKVKEEYPELYQ

-373 NIIFGEEIPA
+373 NIILGEEIPA

-398 GKKGINIE
+398 GKKGVNIA
-406 KQKTDLVVCSNGIG
+406 KQKTALVVCSNGIG

-425 YNELASMFPELHFL
+425 YNELTSMFPELHFL

-456 IFATNYLEDIPDI
+456 IFATNYLENIPNI
-469 NIPIIHVSPVMS
+469 NIPIIHVSPVLS

-507 VVMDIISKYAD
+507 VVMDIISKHAD

-530 NYFSEIDNISNKDKK
+530 NYFSEIDNISNKDKE

-555 ENIIRLNIKA
+555 ENIIRLNIEA
-565 ENWEDAVRFSYEPL
+565 ENWEEAVRLSYEPL
-579 LDGGFITQKY
+579 LENGFITQKY

-597 NTVGPYVVIT
+597 NSVGPYVVIT
-607 KHIALLHTKPESG
+607 KHTALLHTKPESG
-620 TISCAMGIGVLEKP
+620 ALSCAMGIGVLKNP

-668 LFNDDNFFLTLD
+668 LFNDDKFFMFLD
-680 NATNSSEIIKYI
+680 TANDSEEVIEYIKS
-692 RNNININ
+692 NININ

>member
-1 MDKDILLLMKFL
+1 MDKDILILMKFL
-13 SKKSFITLADIENSL
+13 SKKSFITLADLENSL
-28 EITRRQ
+28 EMTRRQ

-45 LNEEKVP
+45 LKEEEVP
-52 PILISSSNTKDIVVS
+52 PILVSSSATKDIVVS
-67 DDTKKVINSLLKDID
+67 DDTKKVIKSLLKDID

-100 MLFINKDHLTLNDF
+100 MLFINKAHLTLNDF

-134 TLEEINIHIKNDRKR
+134 TLEELNIHIKNDRKR

-185 NDFYLDDFTYSKVYI
+185 NDFYLDDFNYSKIYI
-200 SELAEKHNI
+200 SNLAKKHKI

-222 FIFLNTRMQSAKY
+222 FIFLNTRMQNEKY

-243 IDIDAMSYMKEY
+243 MDIDAMSYMKEY
-255 KFSSE
+255 KFSYE
-260 LLKKYNATENI
+260 LLKKYNTTENI
-271 TKTDVNYIAAWIL
+271 TKADVNYIAAWIL

-292 EDTKDCILISDLIGK
+292 EDTKDCVLISDLIGK

-351 CDKVQEEYPELYQ
+351 CDKVKEEYPELYQ

-406 KQKTDLVVCSNGIG
+406 KQKTALVVCSNGIG

-456 IFATNYLEDIPDI
+456 IFATNYLENIPNI

-507 VVMDIISKYAD
+507 VVMDIISKHAD

-530 NYFSEIDNISNKDKK
+530 NYFSEIDNISNKDKE

-555 ENIIRLNIKA
+555 ENIIRLNIEA
-565 ENWEDAVRFSYEPL
+565 ENWEEAVRLSYEPL

>member
-1 MDKDILLLMKFL
+1 MDKDVLLLMKFL

-28 EITRRQ
+28 EMTRRQ

-52 PILISSSNTKDIVVS
+52 PILISSSATKDIVVS

-222 FIFLNTRMQSAKY
+222 FIFLNTRMHNENY
-235 SSDEIVGL
+235 SSNDIGAL
-243 IDIDAMSYMKEY
+243 MDIDAMSYMKEY

-260 LLKKYNATENI
+260 LLKKYNPTNNI
-271 TKTDVNYIAAWIL
+271 TESDVNYIAAWIL

-292 EDTKDCILISDLIGK
+292 EETKDCILISDLIGK

-406 KQKTDLVVCSNGIG
+406 KQKTALVVCSNGIG

-425 YNELASMFPELHFL
+425 YNELTSMFPELHFL

-507 VVMDIISKYAD
+507 VVMDIISKHAD

-530 NYFSEIDNISNKDKK
+530 NYFSEMDNISNKDKK

-620 TISCAMGIGVLEKP
+620 AISCAMGIGVLEKP

-680 NATNSSEIIKYI
+680 KATNSSEIIEYI

>member
-222 FIFLNTRMQSAKY
+222 FIFLNTRMQSEKY

-351 CDKVQEEYPELYQ
+351 CDKVKEEYPELYQ

-456 IFATNYLEDIPDI
+456 IFATNYLENIPNI

-507 VVMDIISKYAD
+507 VVMDIISKHAD

-530 NYFSEIDNISNKDKK
+530 NYFSEIDNISNKDKE

-555 ENIIRLNIKA
+555 ENIIRLNIEA
-565 ENWEDAVRFSYEPL
+565 ENWEEAVRLSYEPL
-579 LDGGFITQKY
+579 LENGFITQKY

-597 NTVGPYVVIT
+597 NSVGPYVVIT
-607 KHIALLHTKPESG
+607 KHTALLHTKPESG
-620 TISCAMGIGVLEKP
+620 ALSCAMGIGVLKNP
-634 INFGSIEHD
+634 INFGSAEHD
-643 PIKYIFSLSA
+643 PIKYVFSLSA

-668 LFNDDNFFLTLD
+668 LFNDDKFFMFLD
-680 NATNSSEIIKYI
+680 TANDSEEVIEYIKS
-692 RNNININ
+692 NININ

>member
-1 MDKDILLLMKFL
+1 MDKDILILMKFL
-13 SKKSFITLADIENSL
+13 SKKSFITLADLENSL
-28 EITRRQ
+28 EMTRRQ

-45 LNEEKVP
+45 LKEEEVP
-52 PILISSSNTKDIVVS
+52 PILVSSSATKDIVVS

-222 FIFLNTRMQSAKY
+222 FIFLNTRMQSEKY

-260 LLKKYNATENI
+260 LLKKYNTTENI

-406 KQKTDLVVCSNGIG
+406 KQKTALVVCSNGIG

>member
-1 MDKDILLLMKFL
+1 MDKDILILMKFL
-13 SKKSFITLADIENSL
+13 SKKSFITLADLENSL
-28 EITRRQ
+28 EMTRRQ

-45 LNEEKVP
+45 LKEEEVP
-52 PILISSSNTKDIVVS
+52 PILVSSSATKDIVVS
-67 DDTKKVINSLLKDID
+67 DDTKRVINSLLKDID

-100 MLFINKDHLTLNDF
+100 MLFINKAHLTLNDF

-134 TLEEINIHIKNDRKR
+134 TLEELNIHIKNDRKR

-185 NDFYLDDFTYSKVYI
+185 NDFYLDDFNYSKIYI
-200 SELAEKHNI
+200 SNLAKKHKI

-222 FIFLNTRMQSAKY
+222 FIFLNTRMQNEKY

-243 IDIDAMSYMKEY
+243 MDIDAMSYMKEY
-255 KFSSE
+255 KFSYE
-260 LLKKYNATENI
+260 LLKKYNTTENI
-271 TKTDVNYIAAWIL
+271 TKADVNYIAAWIL

-292 EDTKDCILISDLIGK
+292 EDTKDCVLISDLIGK

-351 CDKVQEEYPELYQ
+351 CDKVKEEYPELYQ

-398 GKKGINIE
+398 GKKGVNIA
-406 KQKTDLVVCSNGIG
+406 KQKTALVVCSNGIG

-425 YNELASMFPELHFL
+425 YNELTSMFPELHFL

-456 IFATNYLEDIPDI
+456 IFATNYLENIPNI

-507 VVMDIISKYAD
+507 VVMDIISKHAD

-530 NYFSEIDNISNKDKK
+530 NYFSEIDNISNKDKE

-555 ENIIRLNIKA
+555 ENIIRLNIEA
-565 ENWEDAVRFSYEPL
+565 ENWEEAVRLSYEPL
-579 LDGGFITQKY
+579 LENGFITQKY

-597 NTVGPYVVIT
+597 NSVGPYVVIT
-607 KHIALLHTKPESG
+607 KHTALLHTKPESG
-620 TISCAMGIGVLEKP
+620 ALSCAMGIGVLKNP

-668 LFNDDNFFLTLD
+668 LFNDDKFFMFLD
-680 NATNSSEIIKYI
+680 TANDSEEVIEYIKS
-692 RNNININ
+692 NININ

>member
-222 FIFLNTRMQSAKY
+222 FIFLNTRMQSEKY

-260 LLKKYNATENI
+260 LLKKYNTTENI

-406 KQKTDLVVCSNGIG
+406 KQKTALVVCSNGIG

>member
-222 FIFLNTRMQSAKY
+222 FIFLNTRMQNEKY

-243 IDIDAMSYMKEY
+243 MDIDAMSYMKEY
-255 KFSSE
+255 KFSYE
-260 LLKKYNATENI
+260 LLKKYNTTENI
-271 TKTDVNYIAAWIL
+271 TKADVNYIAAWIL

-292 EDTKDCILISDLIGK
+292 EYTKDCVLISDLIGK

-351 CDKVQEEYPELYQ
+351 CDKVKEEYPELYQ

-406 KQKTDLVVCSNGIG
+406 KQKTALVVCSNGIG

-456 IFATNYLEDIPDI
+456 IFATNYLENIPNI

-507 VVMDIISKYAD
+507 VVMDIISKHAD

-530 NYFSEIDNISNKDKK
+530 NYFSEIDNISNKDKE

-555 ENIIRLNIKA
+555 ENIIRLNIEA
-565 ENWEDAVRFSYEPL
+565 ENWEEAVRLSYEPL
-579 LDGGFITQKY
+579 LENGFITQKY

-597 NTVGPYVVIT
+597 NSVGPYVVIT
-607 KHIALLHTKPESG
+607 KHTALLHTKPESG
-620 TISCAMGIGVLEKP
+620 ALSCAMGIGVLKNP
-634 INFGSIEHD
+634 INFGSAEHD
-643 PIKYIFSLSA
+643 PIKYVFSLSA

-668 LFNDDNFFLTLD
+668 LFNDDKFFMFLD
-680 NATNSSEIIKYI
+680 TANDSEEVIEYIKS
-692 RNNININ
+692 NININ

>member
-13 SKKSFITLADIENSL
+13 SKKSFITLANIENSL

-222 FIFLNTRMQSAKY
+222 FIFLNTRMQNEKY

-243 IDIDAMSYMKEY
+243 MDIDAMSYMKEY
-255 KFSSE
+255 KFSYE
-260 LLKKYNATENI
+260 LLKKYNTTENI
-271 TKTDVNYIAAWIL
+271 TKADVNYIAAWIL

-292 EDTKDCILISDLIGK
+292 EDTKDCVLISDLIGK

-351 CDKVQEEYPELYQ
+351 CDKVKEEYPELYQ

-406 KQKTDLVVCSNGIG
+406 KQKTALVVCSNGIG

-456 IFATNYLEDIPDI
+456 IFATNYLENIPNI

-507 VVMDIISKYAD
+507 VVMDIISKHAD

-530 NYFSEIDNISNKDKK
+530 NYFSEIDNISNKDKE

-555 ENIIRLNIKA
+555 ENIIRLNIEA
-565 ENWEDAVRFSYEPL
+565 ENWEEAVRLSYEPL
-579 LDGGFITQKY
+579 LENGFITQKY

-597 NTVGPYVVIT
+597 NSVGPYVVIT
-607 KHIALLHTKPESG
+607 KHTALLHTKPESG
-620 TISCAMGIGVLEKP
+620 ALSCAMGIGVLKNP
-634 INFGSIEHD
+634 INFGSAEHD
-643 PIKYIFSLSA
+643 PIKYVFSLSA

-668 LFNDDNFFLTLD
+668 LFNDDKFFMFLD
-680 NATNSSEIIKYI
+680 TANDSEEVIEYIKS
-692 RNNININ
+692 NININ

>member
-1 MDKDILLLMKFL
+1 MDKDVLLLMKFL

-28 EITRRQ
+28 EMTRRQ

-52 PILISSSNTKDIVVS
+52 PILISSSATKDIVVS

-222 FIFLNTRMQSAKY
+222 FIFLSTRMHNENY
-235 SSDEIVGL
+235 SSNDIGAL
-243 IDIDAMSYMKEY
+243 MDIDAMSYMKEY

-260 LLKKYNATENI
+260 LLKKYNPTNNI
-271 TKTDVNYIAAWIL
+271 TESDVNYIAAWIL

-292 EDTKDCILISDLIGK
+292 EETKDCILISDLIGK

-406 KQKTDLVVCSNGIG
+406 KQKTALVVCSNGIG

-425 YNELASMFPELHFL
+425 YNELTSMFPELHFL

-507 VVMDIISKYAD
+507 VVMDIISKHAD

-530 NYFSEIDNISNKDKK
+530 NYFSEMDNISNKDKK

-620 TISCAMGIGVLEKP
+620 AISCAMGIGVLEKP

-680 NATNSSEIIKYI
+680 NATNSSEIIEYI